1 MKLEEALKQKKPFE
15 SEIQKLL
22 ININFTSSWFNAL
35 FLQTL
40 KPFDITPAQ
49 FNVLRILKGA
59 YPESYC
65 NQQITERMVD
75 RSSNSTRIVDKL
87 LKKKL
92 IVRKEHKADR
102 RLVDIKITPLG
113 LDLLQQIEVSA
124 PMKKMKVAQFNAEKA
139 KLMNEWLDEMRM

>member
-1 MKLEEALKQKKPFE
+1 MKLDEALKQKTPFE
-15 SEIQKLL
+15 SEIHKLI
-22 ININFTSSWFNAL
+22 INIHYTSSWFNSL

-59 YPESYC
+59 YPKSYC

-75 RSSNSTRIVDKL
+75 KSSNSTRIVDKL

-92 IVRKEHKADR
+92 IIRKEHKADR

-113 LDLLQQIEVSA
+113 LDLLHQIELSE
-124 PMKKMKVAQFNAEKA
+124 PMKKMKLAQFNGEKA